1 VPSPALATETEIPL
15 LTLPT
20 LLPTLEL
27 TSTLTPTLICDRAAP
42 GNPIDIN
49 VQDDTPF
56 KPGQSFSKTWRLVNN
71 GACTWTRDYAVAFFS
86 GNLLGASRS
95 ISIGKVVLPRQMVDV
110 TVDMVA
116 PLKPGSYQGNWKL
129 SSPKGNLFGIGPGG
143 NGPFWVRII
152 VLEPDTP
159 TPAPT
164 ATITTTPVVFLTST
178 VELNPGES
186 LDLDTGLVTPGAAA
200 DVIYAILLD
209 STRQLSPVNGAR
221 VALFGAQPP
230 ANNDCRTANLGFG
243 PLALDPQNQAVY
255 FCYRT
260 NQGLPGRAHPVFLDQ
275 ASNIL
280 TIEIIT
286 WAIP

>member
-1 VPSPALATETEIPL
+1 M
-15 LTLPT
+15 
-20 LLPTLEL
+20 
-27 TSTLTPTLICDRAAP
+27 
-42 GNPIDIN
+42 
-49 VQDDTPF
+49 
-56 KPGQSFSKTWRLVNN
+56 
-71 GACTWTRDYAVAFFS
+71 GAGSSSAVAFFS
-86 GNLLGASRS
+86 GNFLGAQRTVG
-95 ISIGKVVLPRQMVDV
+95 IGKVVLPHQAVDV

-116 PLKPGSYQGNWKL
+116 PMKSGTYQGNWKL

-164 ATITTTPVVFLTST
+164 ATITTTPVVFLTSK

-186 LDLDTGLVTPGAAA
+186 LDLDTGQVTSGAAA
-200 DVIYAILLD
+200 DVIYTILLD
-209 STRQLSPVNGAR
+209 STRQFSPANGAR
-221 VALFGAQPP
+221 LALFGAQPP
-230 ANNDCRTANLGFG
+230 SNSDCRAADLGFG
-243 PLALDPQNQAVY
+243 PLGLDPKDQAIY
-255 FCYRT
+255 ICYRT

-280 TIEIIT
+280 TVEIIT